1 MVSWRKS
8 RNFRNSSFELVSDTF
23 QEVFALKLSVNSVV
37 RVTDKNQRKKSSC
50 LTSEK
55 CSPVRRYNSKKR
67 SEKEN
72 ELMGDTSDKK
82 VAFLLNL
89 AIPSL
94 FGLFIYHRPQVLS
107 ITPGFIDSSRV
118 GMMWSVKCLR
128 FHCFLVSTR
137 NSVESIKTIP
147 AALHA

>member
-37 RVTDKNQRKKSSC
+37 RVIDKNQRKKSSC

-82 VAFLLNL
+82 VAFLFK
-89 AIPSL
+89 PRHP
-94 FGLFIYHRPQVLS
+94 FTVWFIHLPQTTGS
-107 ITPGFIDSSRV
+107 FDYSRI
-118 GMMWSVKCLR
+118 
-128 FHCFLVSTR
+128 H
-137 NSVESIKTIP
+137 
-147 AALHA
+147 